1 MTLKAG
7 LDQTIEVNKICSET
21 NFGME
26 ERTNILIIVTKLQ
39 TEIVFLLENSLFICS
54 FYYCGDEPI
63 LGSQFEQII
72 DNLATTINNNYD
84 NLANTIRDKNPQEI
98 TKSLNTYSE
107 FIMEISY

>member
-1 MTLKAG
+1 M
-7 LDQTIEVNKICSET
+7 
-21 NFGME
+21 
-26 ERTNILIIVTKLQ
+26 
-39 TEIVFLLENSLFICS
+39 
-54 FYYCGDEPI
+54 GDEPI

-107 FIMEISY
+107 FINGKLVIDIHKKIIIEMAKKSKAITKE